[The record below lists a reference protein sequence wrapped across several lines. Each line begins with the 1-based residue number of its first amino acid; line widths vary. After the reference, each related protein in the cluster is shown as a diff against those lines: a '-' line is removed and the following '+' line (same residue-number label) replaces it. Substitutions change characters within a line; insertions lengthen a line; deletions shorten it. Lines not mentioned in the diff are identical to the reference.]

1 MQNEGAALYKKAN
14 MDLGDTIDAVE
25 QCTGDQRFQAGS
37 DFRANAIAV
46 PEAFY
51 KESGEIA
58 KQPWEVMQKPVNL
71 PKNPATWDSEYT
83 AVADPT
89 SQPGGIISVL
99 ELCSA
104 TLKRWRRKQHPTK
117 PRTEKNI
124 KMP

>member
-1 MQNEGAALYKKAN
+1 M
-14 MDLGDTIDAVE
+14 
-25 QCTGDQRFQAGS
+25 
-37 DFRANAIAV
+37 

-58 KQPWEVMQKPVNL
+58 KQPWEFMQKPVNL

-99 ELCSA
+99 AAVPSDFEKMEAEAASHEA
-104 TLKRWRRKQHPTK
+104 QDRKEYQDAMK
-117 PRTEKNI
+117 SNEIEKSGRTQEVR
-124 KMP
+124 